1 MNLSSFDINYTAAQ
15 RQKDIVKLLISVA
28 LLIAVAGVLK
38 ANYPK
43 NNIYMEEQKTELATF
58 AGGCFWCTE
67 AIFDRVKGVTS
78 VVSGYSGGHV
88 INPAYR
94 EVTSGSTGHAEAIQ
108 VAYDPAII
116 SYIELLEIF
125 FKTHDPTTLNRQGA
139 DVGTQYR
146 SAVFF
151 HSDEQRKLAE
161 DIIVA
166 LDKEKIWKNSIV
178 TEVTAFSNFYQAEG
192 YHQEYFD
199 NNPGQGYCRI
209 VIQPKVE
216 KFEQVFKEKLK
227 K

>member
-1 MNLSSFDINYTAAQ
+1 MNP
-15 RQKDIVKLLISVA
+15 VKLIISVA

-38 ANYPK
+38 ANYPIK
-43 NNIYMEEQKTELATF
+43 NNQMENPKTELATF

-67 AIFDRVKGVTS
+67 AIFDRVNGVNS

-88 INPAYR
+88 VNPAYR

-116 SYIELLEIF
+116 TYVELLEIF

-151 HSDEQRKLAE
+151 HTDEQQKLAE
-161 DIIVA
+161 EIIVA
-166 LDKEKIWKNSIV
+166 LDKEKIWKNPIV
-178 TEVTAFSNFYQAEG
+178 TEVTAFSNFYPAEE

-199 NNPGQGYCRI
+199 NNSSQGYCRI

-216 KFEQVFKEKLK
+216 KFEQVFKDKLK